1 MSDRELDG
9 TRDLD
14 ERFAD
19 WVDGRL
25 SPEETRLLEVE
36 LAADANLRRAAEDYR
51 STVALLQE
59 HLDDED
65 PPADLIPEVMAR
77 LPKSNSRLRLL
88 PAVAS
93 LAGLAA
99 VVSLM
104 VDFSGSDAD
113 QPATEQVALFDKDDA
128 IRGLEPEEVMSNS
141 RRQLGAIGDGEIQ
154 TPPVADLENKNRDQV
169 AEAERAELAKKTS
182 DDQVVAGEKVG
193 ERGRVEAEGLAEK
206 AKEEAQN
213 ELADVLESLREDRD
227 VERRELDA
235 DAGVMLRQSWA
246 VEQLARSILDAGPPL
261 AQAERGQEAQEQ
273 QRQQAEYFGR
283 LLKSGVNQPG
293 VASESELPVLVFA
306 VDPSELVDS
315 LSKIA
320 GVVGGGQRSS
330 DTARRGGGAGG
341 RGRGARG
348 ARGRRGGRS
357 RARAAPD
364 EQLARS
370 ETLSSYLRTQTR
382 DSGRRLSRAQVVEIV
397 ERNQVAT
404 GGSAPAGVGR
414 AGADT
419 ELRRA
424 GQAGASSDPSKP
436 AGVAASTTLPEASYQ
451 WQEGDQLFLV
461 TGEVTQ
467 VQQLLVDVQGIV
479 QAPGVAELAARIS
492 SPQQS
497 RFVQVQRVGSAEAQR
512 KFVQPPSDDRANE
525 PATPRLSFYMVLRP
539 TK

>member
-1 MSDRELDG
+1 MSDREFDG

-25 SPEETRLLEVE
+25 SPEETRLLEAE

-273 QRQQAEYFGR
+273 QRQQAEYLGR
-283 LLKSGVNQPG
+283 LLKSGVDQPG

-320 GVVGGGQRSS
+320 GVVGGQRSS

-382 DSGRRLSRAQVVEIV
+382 DSGRQLSRAQVVEIV

-436 AGVAASTTLPEASYQ
+436 AGVAAPTTLPEASYQ

-525 PATPRLSFYMVLRP
+525 LATPRLSFYMVLRP